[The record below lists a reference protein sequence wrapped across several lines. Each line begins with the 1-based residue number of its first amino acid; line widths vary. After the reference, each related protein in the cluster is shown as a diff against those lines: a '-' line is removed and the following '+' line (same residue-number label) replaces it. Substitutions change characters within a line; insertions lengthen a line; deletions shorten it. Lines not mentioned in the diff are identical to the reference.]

1 MVLLWNSM
9 VHQSD
14 HVRTC
19 LKCYLAKVRLQP
31 CVSRWCL
38 KVALKRTIICA
49 AAFENIPIRGA
60 RTPLRSQS
68 DAKRKPVS
76 SENLKNAQKF
86 LRRTSSFFG
95 SIRSLGGHSRFR
107 KMGMHAG
114 RMILLYFVVN
124 YESVKWVPNINGH
137 LKIEDAAEIRYR
149 KYFSAFFTTYM
160 MFLL

>member
-1 MVLLWNSM
+1 MATKFSGNLS
-9 VHQSD
+9 
-14 HVRTC
+14 
-19 LKCYLAKVRLQP
+19 P
-31 CVSRWCL
+31 
-38 KVALKRTIICA
+38 
-49 AAFENIPIRGA
+49 A

-124 YESVKWVPNINGH
+124 YESVKWVPNTGH
-137 LKIEDAAEIRYR
+137 FQIEVAAEKRYR